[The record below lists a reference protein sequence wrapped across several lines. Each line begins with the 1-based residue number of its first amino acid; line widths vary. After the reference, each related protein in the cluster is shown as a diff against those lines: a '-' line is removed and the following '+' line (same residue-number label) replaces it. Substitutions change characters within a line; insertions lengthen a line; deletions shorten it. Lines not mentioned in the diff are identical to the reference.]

1 MIVSINIQGAGTV
14 TGGGEYTSGDTVSLE
29 AIPSLNMKFK
39 QYVIDGVTVQD
50 NPYSFAAGDSDI
62 TVYTTFFLPI
72 QNWLKSKTQYPVFN
86 EEILSIL
93 SGRGISYDSD
103 TNDATQKQKDLAYA
117 DLLMLIVTSPSYG
130 AEEDQMG
137 NWKHKGKSITM
148 TGKSQL
154 LSMANAIY
162 SKYGEISGNNRVI
175 DITNRW

>member
-14 TGGGEYTSGDTVSLE
+14 TGDGEYALGENISLE
-29 AIPSLNMKFK
+29 ATPLLNMSFK
-39 QYVIDGVTVQD
+39 QFVIGGNIVNT
-50 NPYSFAAGDSDI
+50 NPYSFTAEDSDVSVQAI
-62 TVYTTFFLPI
+62 FFLPI
-72 QNWLKSKTQYPVFN
+72 QNWLKSQTQYPVTN

-93 SGRGISYDSD
+93 YKRGLLYNTDA
-103 TNDATQKQKDLAYA
+103 NDVSKRLKELSYA
-117 DLLMLIVTSPSYG
+117 DLLMLIITSPSYG

-137 NWKHKGKSITM
+137 NWKHKGKSVTM

-154 LSMANAIY
+154 LSMAKAIY

>member
-14 TGGGEYTSGDTVSLE
+14 TGGGEYTSGDIVSLE

-50 NPYSFAAGDSDI
+50 NPYSFAAVDSDI
-62 TVYTTFFLPI
+62 TVYTTFFLPV
-72 QNWLKSKTQYPVFN
+72 QNWLKSKTQYPVSD

-103 TNDATQKQKDLAYA
+103 TNDTTQKQKDLAYA

-130 AEEDQMG
+130 AEEDQLG

-154 LSMANAIY
+154 LSMANTIY

>member
-1 MIVSINIQGAGTV
+1 MIVSIDIQGAGTV
-14 TGGGEYTSGDTVSLE
+14 TGGGEYTSGDIVSLE

-39 QYVIDGVTVQD
+39 QFLINGNIITD
-50 NPYSFAAGDSDI
+50 NPYSLTAGNTDI
-62 TVYTTFFLPI
+62 TVYTTFYIPV
-72 QNWLKSKTQYPVFN
+72 QNWLKSRTQYPVSD

-93 SGRGISYDSD
+93 SNRGIPYDYD
-103 TNDATQKQKDLAYA
+103 TNAANRKQKDLAYA

-148 TGKSQL
+148 TDKSQL

>member
-29 AIPSLNMKFK
+29 AIPSLNTQFK
-39 QYVIDGVTVQD
+39 QFVIDGNIITD
-50 NPYSFAAGDSDI
+50 NPYSFSAGNTDVA
-62 TVYTTFFLPI
+62 VYTTFYIPV
-72 QNWLKSKTQYPVFN
+72 QNWLKSKTQYPVSD

-93 SGRGISYDSD
+93 SNRSIPYDSD
-103 TNDATQKQKDLAYA
+103 TNDATKKQKDLAYA

-137 NWKHKGKSITM
+137 NWKHKGKSVTM

-154 LSMANAIY
+154 ISMANAIY
-162 SKYGEISGNNRVI
+162 SKYGEISGSNRVI

>member
-14 TGGGEYTSGDTVSLE
+14 TGGGEYTSGDIVSLE

-72 QNWLKSKTQYPVFN
+72 QNWLKSKTQYPVSD

-103 TNDATQKQKDLAYA
+103 TNDVTQKQKDLAYA

>member
-14 TGGGEYTSGDTVSLE
+14 TGGGEYTSGDTVSIE

-62 TVYTTFFLPI
+62 TVYTTFFIPV
-72 QNWLKSKTQYPVFN
+72 QNWLKSKTQYPVSD

-130 AEEDQMG
+130 ADEDQMG

>member
-50 NPYSFAAGDSDI
+50 NPYSFAAGDADI
-62 TVYTTFFLPI
+62 TVYTTFFLPV
-72 QNWLKSKTQYPVFN
+72 QNWLKSKTQYPVSD